1 MESFG
6 SFLNISINEE
16 VVEQEYKLFVEYV
29 EQDIICEFSL
39 PAVLKS
45 KIDFIKE
52 LADKTMM
59 SMIDLFKI
67 FKNKKVF
74 KFMSYFN
81 WNINKLFTFVR
92 KGFKEY
98 HKVINIL
105 TKKIHESKAGQK
117 WEAFVIDMET
127 FIKSHPSL
135 KRIGG
140 IAVASILIYIWF
152 NMTFTGSVE
161 YDFNMNDM
169 LAALAGNYSLVD
181 IFTGEEGIKLLMFLV
196 TGKMG
201 LTFPWPG
208 ATAIQFI
215 LAVVTTLGIMGGI
228 KVKNKLNQLKSS

>member
-1 MESFG
+1 MESF
-6 SFLNISINEE
+6 SSYCNISINEE
-16 VVEQEYKLFVEYV
+16 VFETEYQQFVEYV
-29 EQDIICEFSL
+29 EQDIIREFSL

-45 KIDFIKE
+45 KIDFIKD

-59 SMIDLFKI
+59 NMVDLFKI
-67 FKNKKVF
+67 FKDKKVF
-74 KFMSYFN
+74 KFMSYFG
-81 WNINKLFTFVR
+81 WSINKLFAFVR

-117 WEAFVIDMET
+117 WDAFVLDMDT
-127 FIKSHPSL
+127 FIKNHPYL
-135 KRIGG
+135 KRLGG
-140 IAVASILIYIWF
+140 VAVASILAYIWF

-169 LAALAGNYSLVD
+169 LLALAGNYSLVD
-181 IFTGEEGIKLLMFLV
+181 IFSGAEGIKLLMFFV

-208 ATAIQFI
+208 ASAIQFI
-215 LAVVTTLGIMGGI
+215 LAVTVALSIMAGV
-228 KVKNKLNQLKSS
+228 KVKNRINTLKSS

>member
-67 FKNKKVF
+67 FKDKKVF
-74 KFMSYFN
+74 KFMSYFS

-105 TKKIHESKAGQK
+105 SKKIHESKAGQK

>member
-1 MESFG
+1 MESFT
-6 SFLNISINEE
+6 SYCNISINEE
-16 VVEQEYKLFVEYV
+16 VVEQEYKLFIEYV
-29 EQDIICEFSL
+29 EQDIICEISL

-59 SMIDLFKI
+59 SMVDLFKI
-67 FKNKKVF
+67 FKDKKVF
-74 KFMSYFN
+74 KFMSYFG
-81 WNINKLFTFVR
+81 WSISKLFSFVR

-105 TKKIHESKAGQK
+105 TKKVAESRAGKK
-117 WEAFVIDMET
+117 WEEFVIDMEA
-127 FIKSHPSL
+127 FITNHPSL

-140 IAVASILIYIWF
+140 VAVASILVYIWF
-152 NMTFTGSVE
+152 NMTFSGSVE
-161 YDFNMNDM
+161 YDFNMGDM
-169 LAALAGNYSLVD
+169 LRALAGNYSLVD

-215 LAVVTTLGIMGGI
+215 LAVITTLGIMGGI
-228 KVKNKLNQLKSS
+228 KVKNKLNKLKSS